1 LSSFADRIR
10 GVVGA
15 TNPGARVPIESRI
28 PPPSL
33 VADSSSYGGPV
44 RSEEGAK
51 AGNPQSPDL
60 SALGG
65 VWRDDCFVVER
76 RKEPAARHGRE
87 AVGTLAECLDESAAE
102 AALYSGGADA
112 RAPFVFFDLE
122 TTGLSGGAGTQA
134 FLVGCGWFDHDASF
148 VTRQFLLT
156 RYTDERPMLD
166 TVAVELARAGALVS
180 FNGKSF
186 DAPLLETRYLFHRL
200 AWNGRQL
207 PHVDVLHPARRFW
220 NRAADGARAFRTDGA
235 RASRTDGARA
245 SRTDGARAFQASG
258 EGCSLATLEKQ
269 ILGVR
274 RAGDVPGFE
283 IPGRYFQF
291 VRTGDARPLAH
302 NRLDL
307 LSLAALAARL
317 FHVTR
322 HGPDAARDARE
333 ALALGHVYM
342 RGGLTV
348 RACDAFRRA
357 VEMTERGAVSQLVR
371 IESLRALALSHRRA
385 RQHADAAAC
394 WRRLVEAPGCPPR
407 VVREATEA
415 LAVHH
420 EHRERDLETAKT
432 FALRGLDLGSEP
444 VWVDA
449 ARYRLA
455 RLDRKLAAESLKS
468 EVRSLDYEA

>member
-1 LSSFADRIR
+1 LS
-10 GVVGA
+10 
-15 TNPGARVPIESRI
+15 P
-28 PPPSL
+28 
-33 VADSSSYGGPV
+33 
-44 RSEEGAK
+44 
-51 AGNPQSPDL
+51 
-60 SALGG
+60 LGG
-65 VWRDDCFVVER
+65 EWRANVFVVER
-76 RKEPAARHGRE
+76 RSAPPARHGRE
-87 AVGTLAECLDESAAE
+87 AVGAVAECLDESAGE
-102 AALYSGGADA
+102 AALYGGGDA

-134 FLVGCGWFDHDASF
+134 FLVGCGWFDHDGSF

-156 RYTDERPMLD
+156 RFADERPMLD
-166 TVAVELARAGALVS
+166 TVAGELARAGALVS

-186 DAPLLETRYLFHRL
+186 DAPLLETRYLFHRM

-220 NRAADGARAFRTDGA
+220 K
-235 RASRTDGARA
+235 RAST
-245 SRTDGARAFQASG
+245 GARAFQASG
-258 EGCSLATLEKQ
+258 GAFHASDDGCSLAALEKQ

-291 VRTGDARPLAH
+291 VRTGDARPLAAVLEH

-307 LSLAALAARL
+307 LSLAALTARL
-317 FHVTR
+317 FHLAR

-342 RGGLTV
+342 RGGLTA
-348 RACDAFRRA
+348 RACDAYRRA
-357 VEMTERGAVSQLVR
+357 VEMTERGVVSQLVR

-394 WRRLVEAPGCPPR
+394 WRRLVDAPGCPPR
-407 VVREATEA
+407 LVREATEA

-420 EHRERDLETAKT
+420 EHRERDLEAAKA
-432 FALRGLDLGSEP
+432 FALRSLEAEAQP
-444 VWVDA
+444 AWTRAVQH
-449 ARYRLA
+449 RLA
-455 RLDRKLAAESLKS
+455 RLDRKLKLTEPPSSLLS
-468 EVRSLDYEA
+468 SLS